1 MSLHVQSVVD
11 VHQAHIV
18 VVVVVVVVVR
28 DEHAD
33 TLERG
38 LATYVIS
45 PCFVVQLVPPGAIL
59 AEECRPLAVVRPPN
73 ATVTI

>member
-11 VHQAHIV
+11 VHQAHI
-18 VVVVVVVVVR
+18 VVVVVVVR

>member
-11 VHQAHIV
+11 VHQAHI
-18 VVVVVVVVVR
+18 VVVVVVR